1 MSTPFADAVSVKEY
15 VWMVPV
21 ANRGLMMTKDVFLVE
36 GKRGVETVFGDF
48 ASTTSEKI
56 LRAPKA
62 FSVGE
67 NIAQL
72 TVGNELTDAGLKYV
86 ADYGVERS
94 ADALKKWTAAHT
106 PHDFNHAGPEG
117 VPSLTQR

>member
-1 MSTPFADAVSVKEY
+1 MTTQFADAVSVKEK

-21 ANRGLMMTKDVFLVE
+21 ASRDQMIAKDVFLVE

-48 ASTTSEKI
+48 ASTTSEKT

-72 TVGNELTDAGLKYV
+72 TAGNELTDAGLKYV

-94 ADALKKWTAAHT
+94 ADALKRWTSAHT

-117 VPSLTQR
+117 VPSLSKS